1 MARGTEEG
9 VTGVLL
15 VDKPAGPTSHDIV
28 SDVRRALRI
37 RRVGHAGT
45 LDPFATGLLLLCVGH
60 ATRLVRYLHLLD
72 KRYSAR
78 LRLGAETSTHDPE
91 GEVVSRSEGWRR
103 VGRDDLQGALASFVG
118 EIEQVPPAF
127 SAVRVEGRR
136 AHRVAR
142 AGGAVE
148 LEPRRVRVASL
159 RLAAFEAP
167 EAEVEAVVGTGTYVR
182 ALARDLGRR
191 LGCGAHLVG
200 LRRTEVGP
208 FGVERALAPGEV
220 AELGPGGVAGS
231 TAWLSPAEALAWL
244 PARDLSEDE
253 VERVRHG
260 GRVAAGL
267 GAGNAGAEAGAAGFV
282 ALLHEGELVA
292 VAERADGSLQPRTV
306 LVGA

>member
-1 MARGTEEG
+1 MVTQGPEDG
-9 VTGVLL
+9 VAGVLL

-28 SDVRRALRI
+28 SGVRRALGI

-45 LDPFATGLLLLCVGH
+45 LDPFATGLLLLCVGR

-72 KRYSAR
+72 KRYLAR
-78 LRLGAETSTHDPE
+78 LRLGAETSSHDPE
-91 GEVVSRSEGWRR
+91 GEVVSRSEGWREL
-103 VGRDDLQGALASFVG
+103 GREELEAALAGFVG

-142 AGGAVE
+142 AGGVVE

-159 RLAAFEAP
+159 GLTAFEPP

-182 ALARDLGRR
+182 GLARDLGRR
-191 LGCGAHLVG
+191 LGCGAHLVA
-200 LRRTEVGP
+200 LRRTAVGP
-208 FGVERALAPGEV
+208 FAVERALSPEEV
-220 AELGPGGVAGS
+220 EEAGAESIDGS
-231 TAWLSPAEALAWL
+231 GAWLSPAEALAWL
-244 PARDLSEDE
+244 PARELSEDE

-260 GRVAAGL
+260 GRIAAGN
-267 GAGNAGAEAGAAGFV
+267 GDGDAGREPVPV
-282 ALLHEGELVA
+282 ALLREGELVA
-292 VAERADGSLQPRTV
+292 VAERADGGLQPRTV